1 MRRQTPNEFRA
12 LVLNL
17 LLTLAP
23 AAEAYLDPSTG
34 SLILSAIVGLLAT
47 IGSRSPGSTG
57 SSRCFAAIPRPRNG
71 IPPSHR
77 GIELPPRM
85 EGVPGIPRAAAR
97 GTPDR
102 LLLKRVV
109 HGSSNRMIVRF

>member
-12 LVLNL
+12 LALIL

-47 IGSRSPGSTG
+47 VSLAVKTWWYKLKALFRRNPASTEGDAGKSR
-57 SSRCFAAIPRPRNG
+57 R
-71 IPPSHR
+71 
-77 GIELPPRM
+77 
-85 EGVPGIPRAAAR
+85 
-97 GTPDR
+97 D
-102 LLLKRVV
+102 
-109 HGSSNRMIVRF
+109 